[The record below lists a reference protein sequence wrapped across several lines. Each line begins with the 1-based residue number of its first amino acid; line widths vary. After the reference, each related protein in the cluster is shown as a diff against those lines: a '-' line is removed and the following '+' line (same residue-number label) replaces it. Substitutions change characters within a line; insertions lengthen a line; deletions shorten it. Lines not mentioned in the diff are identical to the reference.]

1 MEPEALRQT
10 MLDYINDPPDPEEC
24 LSGLL
29 GAVRRGRR
37 RRGTMI
43 VAHRNT
49 SYFSGMTLTISG
61 LRYFAVSACLAAAL
75 TVTAPSSARAQQP
88 AEAAALNAQI
98 VKLYH
103 AGKYAEAIPLAQ
115 RALALREKALGRDH
129 SDVAQS
135 LNNLALLY
143 NELGRNEQAAPLY
156 RRALEIFERLLG
168 PDHPELAISVNNLA
182 ALYRDM
188 GRYAESE
195 PLYQRSLTIRRKAL
209 GPDHPDVAQSLS
221 NMALLYN
228 DQGRSAE
235 GIPLAQ
241 QALAIREKA
250 LGPDHPD
257 VATALN
263 NLSTLYHAQGRF
275 IDAEE
280 LYRRTIT
287 IREKTIGHEHP
298 GTATALNNLAVI
310 YNAQARYSDAEPL
323 YRRALAIREKTLG
336 SSHADVAST
345 LSNLAALYD
354 NQARYKDA
362 EPLYLRALSISE
374 KTFGLD
380 HPAVLTQVNNL
391 GALYRNSGRYAE
403 AEPLYRRAFAS
414 REKTLG
420 PDHPDVAGSLNNL
433 AVLYE
438 DQGRPADAV
447 PLLIRSLA
455 IREKTLTSDH
465 PQVALVLNNLISMYQ
480 AQGRPG
486 DALPLVQ
493 RVIANGR
500 ALPAAVLPALAAAAR
515 TKIIPDEQALNA
527 SLNVAQR
534 SLQTAVA
541 AAVNN
546 LAVRFAAGSDRLAQ
560 LVRKEQDLTAESE
573 RFEKA
578 IIAATSS
585 EPSKRDVASEQR
597 IRDRLAAI
605 GKERAGLE
613 RTFASELPDY
623 AALTNPQPLNAKE
636 IAALL
641 SDDEAL
647 VTFAQAGDRQS
658 YVFAITSNGFQ
669 WAPISLGGPRL
680 AQKVAAFREGLDID
694 RINEAIVAKKKPDLF
709 DLSAAHELYAD
720 LFSPVEALLK
730 DKKHLLVVPSGSMT
744 ALPFHLLVTEKPSA
758 AIPAEPSGYRD
769 AAWLLKRQ
777 AVTVLP
783 SIASLKAL
791 RGFGARKQAAKPMIG
806 FADPLFNPDTP
817 ATATRSANGTT
828 RKVTTRSFAEFWKG
842 AGVDRAAIAQALAQL
857 PDTADEV
864 QAVAKKLGAP
874 SSDIALGRN
883 ATEAAVKKAA
893 LSNYRVVYF
902 ATHGLVAGD
911 VKGLAEPSLAFSM
924 PKQPTEIDDGLL
936 TASEIAQLRLNADW
950 VVLSA
955 CNTIAGDKPGAEALS
970 GLARAFFYAGA
981 RALLVSHWAVDSAA
995 ATRLAVATFDKIAA
1009 APKLGRSEALRQAM
1023 LDYMNDP
1030 SDPKNAY
1037 PAYWAPFV
1045 VVGEG
1050 AAR

>member
-1 MEPEALRQT
+1 MA
-10 MLDYINDPPDPEEC
+10 
-24 LSGLL
+24 S
-29 GAVRRGRR
+29 
-37 RRGTMI
+37 
-43 VAHRNT
+43 
-49 SYFSGMTLTISG
+49 TISA
-61 LRYFAVSACLAAAL
+61 LRYFAASACLAAAL
-75 TVTAPSSARAQQP
+75 TVIAPSLARAQQP
-88 AEAAALNAQI
+88 DEAAALNAQI

-103 AGKYAEAIPLAQ
+103 AGKYAEAVPLAQ
-115 RALALREKALGRDH
+115 RALALREKALGRGH
-129 SDVAQS
+129 RDVAQS

-143 NELGRNEQAAPLY
+143 NELGRNDEAAPLY
-156 RRALEIFERLLG
+156 RRALEIWEGLLG
-168 PDHPELAISVNNLA
+168 PDHPEVAISVNNLA

-188 GRYAESE
+188 GRYAEAE

-209 GPDHPDVAQSLS
+209 GPDHLDVAQSLS
-221 NMALLYN
+221 SIALLYN
-228 DQGRSAE
+228 DQGRAAA
-235 GIPLAQ
+235 GVPLAQ

-250 LGPDHPD
+250 LGAEHSN
-257 VATALN
+257 VANALN
-263 NLSTLYHAQGRF
+263 NLATLYHAQGRF
-275 IDAEE
+275 ADAEQ

-287 IREKTIGHEHP
+287 IREKTIGPEHP
-298 GTATALNNLAVI
+298 DTATALNNLAVT

-323 YRRALAIREKTLG
+323 FRRALAIREKSLG
-336 SSHADVAST
+336 PAHAAVSST

-362 EPLYLRALSISE
+362 EPLYLRALSISQ
-374 KTFGLD
+374 KTLGPD
-380 HPAVLTQVNNL
+380 HPEVLTQVNNL

-403 AEPLYRRAFAS
+403 AEPLYRRALAS

-420 PDHPDVAGSLNNL
+420 RDHPDVSGSLNNL

-455 IREKTLTSDH
+455 IREKTLTPDH
-465 PQVALVLNNLISMYQ
+465 PQVALVLNNLVSMYQ
-480 AQGRPG
+480 ALGRPG
-486 DALPLVQ
+486 DALPLVK

-500 ALPAAVLPALAAAAR
+500 ALPVAVLPALASAAR
-515 TKIIPDEQALNA
+515 TKILPDEEAVNA
-527 SLNVAQR
+527 SLNVVQR
-534 SLQTAVA
+534 SSQTAVA

-546 LAVRFAAGSDRLAQ
+546 LAVRLAAGSDRLAQ
-560 LVRKEQDLTAESE
+560 LVRKEQDLAAESE
-573 RFEKA
+573 RLEKA

-585 EPSKRDVASEQR
+585 DPSKRDAASEQR

-605 GKERAGLE
+605 GQERAGLE
-613 RTFASELPDY
+613 KTFASELPDY
-623 AALTNPQPLNAKE
+623 AALANPRPLSSNEA
-636 IAALL
+636 AALL

-647 VTFAQAGDRQS
+647 VIFAQAGERQS
-658 YVFAITSNGFQ
+658 FVFAITRNAFQ
-669 WAPISLGGPRL
+669 WTSIPLGGSAL
-680 AQKVAAFREGLDID
+680 AQKVTAFREGLDVD
-694 RINEAIVAKKKPDLF
+694 RLNEALAAKEKPKLF
-709 DLSAAHELYAD
+709 DLGLGHELYAA
-720 LFSPVEALLK
+720 LFGPVEALLK
-730 DKKHLLVVPSGSMT
+730 DKKHLLVVPSGALT
-744 ALPFHLLVTEKPSA
+744 ALPFHLLVTEKPQA
-758 AIPAEPSGYRD
+758 AIPAELSGYRD
-769 AAWLLKRQ
+769 AAWLAKRQ

-783 SIASLKAL
+783 SVASLKAL
-791 RGFGARKQAAKPMIG
+791 RGFGQKTPAAKAMIG

-817 ATATRSANGTT
+817 GTGTRKAKGNTRKVATRSF
-828 RKVTTRSFAEFWKG
+828 SEFWKG

-864 QAVAKKLGAP
+864 RAVAKKLGAP
-874 SSDIALGRN
+874 LSDIALGRN

-911 VKGLAEPSLAFSM
+911 IKGLAEPSLAFSM
-924 PKQPTEIDDGLL
+924 PKQPTDLDDGLL
-936 TASEIAQLRLNADW
+936 TASEIAQLKLNADW

-995 ATRLAVATFDKIAA
+995 ATRLAVTTFDKLQAD
-1009 APKLGRSEALRQAM
+1009 PKLGRSEALRQAM
-1023 LDYMNDP
+1023 LDYMNDA